1 MPGAEGDYYQR
12 LETAMTAL
20 ETMRGRSRQVSER
33 RTGAAAADRRRG
45 ADVRAVRRAGGQPI
59 DAQIAGYQA
68 RIDQLLVQYTE
79 KHPEVVALRHDRASA
94 GRESKV
100 RTSRRRWRPA
110 DGGATTSEQS

>member
-1 MPGAEGDYYQR
+1 
-12 LETAMTAL
+12 
-20 ETMRGRSRQVSER
+20 
-33 RTGAAAADRRRG
+33 
-45 ADVRAVRRAGGQPI
+45 
-59 DAQIAGYQA
+59 
-68 RIDQLLVQYTE
+68 VQYTE